1 VNNGIYGFGR
11 TLVSSLPYGFNNTT
25 QAVSVR
31 VLVVGAGGG
40 GSNGNASSAQASGG
54 GGGVIDDTINVTL
67 GTNYLVSIGAGS
79 PTHQSGPIGNT
90 SRFNSLFAIGGGQWN
105 VGNSTTA
112 RGATGSGSVISTAPQ
127 VAFSGQGFN
136 GGTPSGNTRSGGGG
150 GAGGV
155 GANATTTSG
164 GNGGVGRSS
173 TVPVVA
179 SLYGGGGGGGVTNT
193 AGHIRGLGAK
203 DPVIGG
209 GGNGGDGT
217 NIATDGDANTGGGG
231 GGGGQSAT
239 ASIAAGGA
247 GGSGVVIIRYPNYLQ
262 INIGVGLTFSS
273 QTTGSDIVVTF
284 TGGSDNISFN

>member
-40 GSNGNASSAQASGG
+40 GTNAGSGTGQASGG

-79 PTHQSGPIGNT
+79 PAHQSGPIGNS

-105 VGNSTTA
+105 VNSSVTA
-112 RGATGSGSVISTAPQ
+112 RGATGSGSIIGGAAP
-127 VAFSGQGFN
+127 VAFSGQGFA
-136 GGTPSGNTRSGGGG
+136 GGSPQGNARSSGGG

-155 GANATTTSG
+155 GANATATSG

-193 AGHIRGLGAK
+193 AGHTRGL
-203 DPVIGG
+203 
-209 GGNGGDGT
+209 
-217 NIATDGDANTGGGG
+217 
-231 GGGGQSAT
+231 
-239 ASIAAGGA
+239 
-247 GGSGVVIIRYPNYLQ
+247 
-262 INIGVGLTFSS
+262 
-273 QTTGSDIVVTF
+273 
-284 TGGSDNISFN
+284 